1 VNAAPRGPWR
11 LGPNRV
17 ERFYRGGALLERFR
31 GQPNPAD
38 GVRPEDWVGSTTRA
52 WSPPGTVPTG
62 DGLSLVEVDGRSVSL
77 RELLEADPAGV
88 AGAALVERAGVTT
101 GLLVKLLDA
110 AVRLPVHAHPSR
122 SFARTKLDSFF
133 GKTEAWIVLA
143 TRQIQGAEPPVVRLG
158 FNREIDRGELIS
170 MIDAERTED
179 LLAAMHL
186 RPTAPGDTW
195 FIPAGL
201 PHAIGAGVF
210 MIEIEEPADFSIVA
224 ETRGI
229 PIDRANAS
237 LRLGWDVAV
246 DAYDR
251 RGWSGES
258 IDELRHRPR
267 TIVERDGLRVARLTG
282 PSADP
287 FFRAERVAVD
297 GTARPWS
304 EEAFLVGVVTAG
316 EGSAAV
322 GSASLELHAGD
333 TFGVPAASLPE
344 LRLDGR
350 GLELVACLP
359 PRPVDLGG
367 A

>member
-1 VNAAPRGPWR
+1 MSAARGPWR

-31 GQPNPAD
+31 GQPEPAD

-52 WSPPGTVPTG
+52 WSAPGMPRTD
-62 DGLSLVEVDGRSVSL
+62 DGLGVVEVDGRTVTL
-77 RELLEADPAGV
+77 RELLEADPAAV
-88 AGAALVERAGVTT
+88 AGPALVERAGVTT

-110 AVRLPVHAHPSR
+110 AVRLPIHAHPTR
-122 SFARTKLDSFF
+122 SFARSKLGSFF

-143 TRQIQGAEPPVVRLG
+143 TRQMPGAEPPVVRIG
-158 FNREIDRGELIS
+158 FNRDVERRELITL
-170 MIDAERTED
+170 IDDERTED

-229 PIDRANAS
+229 PIDRQSAS
-237 LRLGWDVAV
+237 LRLGWEVAV

-251 RGWSGES
+251 TGWTAAA
-258 IDELRHRPR
+258 IDDLRHSPA
-267 TIVERDGLRVARLTG
+267 TLADRDGLRVQRLTG
-282 PSADP
+282 PAADP
-287 FFRAERVAVD
+287 FFRAQRVKVD
-297 GTARPWS
+297 GTVRPWS

-316 EGSAAV
+316 QGT
-322 GSASLELHAGD
+322 ASVADSHVTLRAGE
-333 TFGVPAASLPE
+333 TFAVPAAGLPE

-359 PRPVDLGG
+359 PRPADIG
-367 A
+367 AA